1 MNPEFRILVV
11 DDEKEY
17 QDVYKM
23 ILEDEGYSVDT
34 ASSGTEAL
42 SILGKNSYNLVL
54 ADLIMEGMNGITLL
68 KQIKEKYKDTEVII
82 VTGYGSIESAIEA
95 IKSGAFSY
103 FIKDHE
109 PEELVYEIEKVR
121 NIFQL
126 RLENKKLREEQLS
139 QDCLMGTNNKEFN
152 EVLEIVKKAAE
163 SNASIFITGE
173 SGVGKEILARYIH
186 NLSNRKGGFIPV
198 NCQAL
203 SENLLESELFGHE
216 KGAFTGAIEKRIGR
230 FEEANGGTLFLDEIG
245 EVPVSIQTK
254 LLRVLDTKT
263 IERIGS
269 NKPIKIDLRFITAT
283 NKDIEKAI
291 ASGEFREDL
300 YFRINT
306 ISIKI
311 PPLRERREDLP
322 MFINFFLLKYEK
334 ELKKKINSVDDEVMD
349 FLLNYNYPGNIRE
362 LKNIVERL
370 VVLSEDGIIKKKYL
384 PKYKYEKENFN
395 SVEGLALDKMP
406 SLKEYRNNLEKSYI
420 QTVLKKCSYDMDASS
435 EILQISKR
443 QLYNKMTEYNINNF

>member
-1 MNPEFRILVV
+1 M
-11 DDEKEY
+11 
-17 QDVYKM
+17 
-23 ILEDEGYSVDT
+23 
-34 ASSGTEAL
+34 
-42 SILGKNSYNLVL
+42 
-54 ADLIMEGMNGITLL
+54 
-68 KQIKEKYKDTEVII
+68 
-82 VTGYGSIESAIEA
+82 
-95 IKSGAFSY
+95 
-103 FIKDHE
+103 
-109 PEELVYEIEKVR
+109 
-121 NIFQL
+121 
-126 RLENKKLREEQLS
+126 REEQLS

-186 NLSNRKGGFIPV
+186 NLSNRKGRFIPV

-203 SENLLESELFGHE
+203 SGNLLESELFGHE
-216 KGAFTGAIEKRIGR
+216 KGSFTGAIEKRIGR

-245 EVPVSIQTK
+245 EVPVSIQIK

-283 NKDIEKAI
+283 NKEIEKAI
-291 ASGEFREDL
+291 ANGEFREDL

-334 ELKKKINSVDDEVMD
+334 ELKKKINSVDNEVMD

-395 SVEGLALDKMP
+395 SVEGLTLDKMP

-443 QLYNKMTEYNINNF
+443 QLYNKTAEYNINNF